1 MISYSVEFY
10 ILFRFTVKRSG
21 IVSLFAFWVF
31 GEDEIKKE
39 GYIMVV
45 IVVVVGGVEIVE
57 NSKNVDC
64 IRLFL
69 LFFINIFT

>member
-1 MISYSVEFY
+1 MISCSVEFY

-21 IVSLFAFWVF
+21 IVSLFAFFVF

-45 IVVVVGGVEIVE
+45 IVVVVGAVE
-57 NSKNVDC
+57 NVENAKSVDAV
-64 IRLFL
+64 
-69 LFFINIFT
+69 

>member
-1 MISYSVEFY
+1 M
-10 ILFRFTVKRSG
+10 
-21 IVSLFAFWVF
+21 SLFAFWVF

-57 NSKNVDC
+57 NLKNVDA
-64 IRLFL
+64 IRLFR
-69 LFFINIFT
+69 LFFVNIFT

>member
-1 MISYSVEFY
+1 MERNRVAVGC
-10 ILFRFTVKRSG
+10 L
-21 IVSLFAFWVF
+21 VF

-57 NSKNVDC
+57 NLKNVDA
-64 IRLFL
+64 IRLFR
-69 LFFINIFT
+69 LFFVNIFT

>member
-1 MISYSVEFY
+1 MIPG
-10 ILFRFTVKRSG
+10 G
-21 IVSLFAFWVF
+21 IMPFLSDLQVF

-57 NSKNVDC
+57 NPKYIDGVSV
-64 IRLFL
+64 FSH
-69 LFFINIFT
+69 FFINIFT